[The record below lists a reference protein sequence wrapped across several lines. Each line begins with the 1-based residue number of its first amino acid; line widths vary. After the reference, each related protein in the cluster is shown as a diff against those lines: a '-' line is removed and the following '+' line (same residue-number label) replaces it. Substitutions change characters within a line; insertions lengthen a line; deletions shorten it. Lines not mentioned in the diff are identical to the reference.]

1 MPSPWLLGHG
11 RLTWGMILFLTLGV
25 PGVCFLHLVAYPV
38 IAVILGRR
46 GYELAWT
53 HAPYRS
59 VEDLVAGEREWVVWG
74 VVFKVLLVLA
84 TVLTAIY
91 LLWILRQPEFLD
103 LYRELRSGR

>member
-1 MPSPWLLGHG
+1 
-11 RLTWGMILFLTLGV
+11 
-25 PGVCFLHLVAYPV
+25 
-38 IAVILGRR
+38 
-46 GYELAWT
+46 
-53 HAPYRS
+53 
-59 VEDLVAGEREWVVWG
+59 VWG